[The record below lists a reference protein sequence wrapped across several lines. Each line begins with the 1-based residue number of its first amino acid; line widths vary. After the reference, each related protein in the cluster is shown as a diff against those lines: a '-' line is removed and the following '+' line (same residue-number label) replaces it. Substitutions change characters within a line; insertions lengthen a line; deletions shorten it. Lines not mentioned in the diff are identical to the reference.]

1 VGVIVP
7 FITLT
12 TIPGP
17 IICQLRC
24 RVTVVYTNRVP
35 VTPHRG
41 AGRPQAV
48 FSMER
53 MLDRLALELKLDQA
67 EIRRR
72 NYIGADEFPYDVGLI
87 SATARP

>member
-1 VGVIVP
+1 M
-7 FITLT
+7 
-12 TIPGP
+12 
-17 IICQLRC
+17 
-24 RVTVVYTNRVP
+24 VYTNRVP

-53 MLDRLALELKLDQA
+53 MLDRLAAELRLDPA

-87 SATARP
+87 FRDGSPMSYDSGDYPQAQATALERIGYD